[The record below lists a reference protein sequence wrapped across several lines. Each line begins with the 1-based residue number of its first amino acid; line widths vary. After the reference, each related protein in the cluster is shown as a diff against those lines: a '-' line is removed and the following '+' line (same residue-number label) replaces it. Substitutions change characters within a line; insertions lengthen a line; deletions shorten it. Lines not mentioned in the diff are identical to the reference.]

1 MKEGIEMTKFKI
13 GDKVRV
19 LTDNT
24 SALKDDDTIFS
35 KGDIGVITEVDSCGV
50 VRISNSSNS
59 WIDVDDLE
67 LVEDENKTYTKED
80 IYEGMVLEC
89 VKSDVDYWTVGKQYI
104 VDKHLAI
111 QDDDLDV
118 HWHAGGIVLY
128 LNSYELDAAFKVL
141 EPKKSNYIAEEY
153 VSMPRLKGANI
164 ESPIM
169 SSIPLIDHNMI
180 VDQEHYINNNIQPIE
195 IMKANFTKE
204 EYRGFLL
211 GNIVKYPLR
220 YKDKNG
226 LEDLKKTHTY
236 ITWLI
241 QDIEERDL

>member
-1 MKEGIEMTKFKI
+1 MNNFKI

-19 LTDNT
+19 LTYNT
-24 SALKDDDTIFS
+24 SALKDDGTIFS
-35 KGDIGVITEVDSCGV
+35 KGDIGVITEVDSCGL
-50 VRISNSSNS
+50 VRISNRSNS

-67 LVEDENKTYTKED
+67 FVEDENKTYTKDD

-89 VKSDVDYWTVGKQYI
+89 VKSDVDYWTVGKHYI
-104 VDKHLAI
+104 VDKDLTIH
-111 QDDDLDV
+111 DDDLGDPWYV
-118 HWHAGGIVLY
+118 GVIVSY
-128 LNSYELDAAFKVL
+128 LNSYELDVAFKVV

-164 ESPIM
+164 EAPIM
-169 SSIPLIDHNMI
+169 SSIPLSDNMV
-180 VDQEHYINNNIQPIE
+180 VDQEHYTNRAIQPIE

-226 LEDLKKTHTY
+226 LRDLKTTY
-236 ITWLI
+236 TYLTWLI
-241 QDIEERDL
+241 KDIEERGL